1 MEVLPAWEE
10 RAYGGRGDME
20 LSLRGGEGLG
30 SRSCVRIPKM
40 VCPKD
45 GRFLGHSPLWGRGRV
60 DSDQRAVGAVADSV
74 HSKDRLGVRSL
85 PHLDPAYSK
94 QSGLLSDLPQQ
105 QPVLVSAKSGSQM
118 STPPVT
124 LEAITCCSGQS
135 HCQRE
140 SDD

>member
-45 GRFLGHSPLWGRGRV
+45 GRFLGHSPLWGCGRV
-60 DSDQRAVGAVADSV
+60 DSDQRAVGAVADRVSGPLSQLIQAGYHDFSAALYTNV
-74 HSKDRLGVRSL
+74 FQCIYHPPSGKL
-85 PHLDPAYSK
+85 P
-94 QSGLLSDLPQQ
+94 
-105 QPVLVSAKSGSQM
+105 
-118 STPPVT
+118 
-124 LEAITCCSGQS
+124 GQ
-135 HCQRE
+135 
-140 SDD
+140 